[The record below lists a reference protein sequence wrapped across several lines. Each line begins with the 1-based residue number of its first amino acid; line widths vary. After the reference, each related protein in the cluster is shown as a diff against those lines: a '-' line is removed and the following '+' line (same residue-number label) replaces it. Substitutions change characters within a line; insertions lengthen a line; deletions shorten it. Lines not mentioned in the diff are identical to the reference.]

1 MLLVE
6 LAKQAVYRSEGAEA
20 LALAEEARE
29 IYRSMGAR
37 APSVEI
43 ANATEAIGYAL
54 KELNRADEGIKALDE
69 AIALLR
75 EGGYPF
81 VVDTLRT
88 KANWCYDLHRYEDA
102 IATYLEAIAINEING
117 EHEFFGKDLYWVA
130 MCYQKLGRW
139 SDAIVHAQKA
149 RNSLRENPNP
159 LVDNIAWCDLCIADS
174 YVELKNTEA
183 AQPFAQRGYDIG
195 TIRKNGAL
203 ICKAAM
209 ILGKIQVTKG
219 ELEEA
224 EKRFEEAR
232 NLVAGND
239 DWEMVQ
245 KIEKE
250 FINLYLVQGKVGAAE
265 EVERRLKSLQEVIE

>member
-1 MLLVE
+1 MVE
-6 LAKQAVYRSEGAEA
+6 LARQAIYRSEGVEA

-29 IYRSMGAR
+29 IYRSLGAL

-43 ANATEAIGYAL
+43 ANATEAIGFAL
-54 KELNRADEGIKALDE
+54 KELNRVDEGIKALDE
-69 AIALLR
+69 AIAILR

-81 VVDTLRT
+81 IVDTLRT
-88 KANWCYDLHRYEDA
+88 KAIWCYDLHRYEEA
-102 IATYLEAIAINEING
+102 IKTYLEAININEING
-117 EHEFFGKDLYWVA
+117 ELEFFGKDLYWVSI
-130 MCYQKLGRW
+130 CYQKLGRW

-149 RNSLRENPNP
+149 RSSLRENPTA

-174 YVELKNTEA
+174 YVELRNIEE

-209 ILGKIQVTKG
+209 ILGKIQVVNG
-219 ELEEA
+219 QLEDA
-224 EKRFEEAR
+224 ENHFEEAR
-232 NLVAGND
+232 NLVAGQD
-239 DWEMVQ
+239 DWEMVK

-250 FINLYLVQGKVGAAE
+250 FINLYLVQGRAAE
-265 EVERRLKSLQEVIE
+265 AAEVERRMKSLDEIIG